1 MVDVCIDS
9 VHVPHVQVR
18 KTVQQQLAQALF
30 KLSVEFRKEET
41 RFLNRM
47 EAQKGLEAGSS
58 LGLVE
63 DDGGTAQDG
72 SSYAVADPG
81 FTQAQMM
88 RVNQAEGLA
97 QERDEEIRKV
107 GCHPKLPCRAALHVG
122 KACSR
127 MTLRKLLCP
136 PQCVD
141 ATHDVDAL
149 PCTFQL

>member
-1 MVDVCIDS
+1 MAVDTRGTGLCL
-9 VHVPHVQVR
+9 QVR

-58 LGLVE
+58 LGLVV
-63 DDGGTAQDG
+63 DDGGQEAAG
-72 SSYAVADPG
+72 FAVADPG

-88 RVNQAEGLA
+88 RVHQAEGLA

-107 GCHPKLPCRAALHVG
+107 GAELRFNISQGRGAGELLPSRVVRG
-122 KACSR
+122 CSAQR
-127 MTLRKLLCP
+127 RGF
-136 PQCVD
+136 
-141 ATHDVDAL
+141 A
-149 PCTFQL
+149 

>member
-1 MVDVCIDS
+1 MNDRVSCHGRWNTARLAVRMTVGHAACAGL
-9 VHVPHVQVR
+9 HVQVR

-58 LGLVE
+58 LGLVA
-63 DDGGTAQDG
+63 DDGGAGAQEG
-72 SSYAVADPG
+72 SYAVVDPG

-88 RVNQAEGLA
+88 RVHQAEGLA

-107 GCHPKLPCRAALHVG
+107 N
-122 KACSR
+122 
-127 MTLRKLLCP
+127 
-136 PQCVD
+136 
-141 ATHDVDAL
+141 
-149 PCTFQL
+149 